1 MDGNRIAPSEFLGT
15 ILVVFQQPIGAGA
28 SFTGIISEYGQ
39 NEKDPSHA
47 MGPGCSLERVT
58 GIEPALSAWKAG
70 VLPLNYTR
78 INALKAR
85 WSGRQDS
92 NLRHPAPKAGALP
105 NCATSR
111 RCTAASII
119 AEESKSAGKTLQ
131 AIGPCPSPL
140 HPPYEHRPLTKF
152 ARLLPLS
159 TRFTKAITTIRIYA
173 PHFLRQIS
181 HDGLY

>member
-1 MDGNRIAPSEFLGT
+1 MGTAGIRGVDGNRIAPSEFLGT

-39 NEKDPSHA
+39 NEKDTSHA

-111 RCTAASII
+111 CYVLYYYNDF
-119 AEESKSAGKTLQ
+119 SAPCQRIQENFAHVPPRFPATGKDKLTSLHLDDNVNRVETLFYCNHTEYYLQ
-131 AIGPCPSPL
+131 EGSL
-140 HPPYEHRPLTKF
+140 
-152 ARLLPLS
+152 
-159 TRFTKAITTIRIYA
+159 
-173 PHFLRQIS
+173 
-181 HDGLY
+181 